1 MSVKILNRRF
11 VFASQV
17 FVFCVLSLALFD
29 AHAVGSSGIVSLDGV
44 DIQLNGDGGGQIS
57 RVYLY
62 NLPISADGCANT
74 VPVLLLDGPNQNPVG
89 KTLYATLLLAKATGK
104 HVIVQTTGC
113 WDVWST
119 PIITSMYIKD

>member
-1 MSVKILNRRF
+1 MSVKILNRG
-11 VFASQV
+11 FAVAFQL
-17 FVFCVLSLALFD
+17 FVFCVLSFTFLA
-29 AHAVGSSGIVSLDGV
+29 AYAAGSSGIVSLDGV
-44 DIQLNGDGGGQIS
+44 DMQLNGDGGSQTS

-62 NLPISADGCANT
+62 NLPINADGCTNT
-74 VPVLLLDGPNQNPVG
+74 IPVLLLDGPNQNPVG

-119 PIITSMYIKD
+119 PIITSMYLKD